1 MTEHTCQGQ
10 VFGHYRM
17 VSCGKKA
24 GHEHEGRWFCKTHH
38 PPTIEE
44 KRAAKT
50 AKWNAEW
57 DAKMAREKKAK
68 EDKAEMERKAAM
80 FDELLKAINSLRS
93 AAYWI
98 VEGGEFAHWVNDKTM
113 PLAAAKELA
122 ELAEMVQAAQ
132 AITDK
137 ATTGETK

>member
-1 MTEHTCQGQ
+1 MNALIANIKHAIRNRETTTIGGGA
-10 VFGHYRM
+10 FGPEEM
-17 VSCGKKA
+17 KELVQM
-24 GHEHEGRWFCKTHH
+24 HESNE
-38 PPTIEE
+38 
-44 KRAAKT
+44 
-50 AKWNAEW
+50 
-57 DAKMAREKKAK
+57 
-68 EDKAEMERKAAM
+68 
-80 FDELLKAINSLRS
+80 ELLKALNSLRS